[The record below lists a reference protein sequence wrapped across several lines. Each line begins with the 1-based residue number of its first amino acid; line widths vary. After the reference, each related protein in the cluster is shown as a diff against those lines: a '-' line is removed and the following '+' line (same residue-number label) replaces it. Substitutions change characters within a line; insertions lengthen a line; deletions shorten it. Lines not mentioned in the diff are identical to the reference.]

1 MEIIDRSA
9 IITRRSAEKSTPKCM
24 LIFVARAHAIMVSI
38 GKLPEFV
45 QVEVRDNFA
54 NLNRHPDQQRAK
66 ANVFSRRVPGYGQ
79 YVAGYLHADNPRE
92 YAATELSATRSLSAP
107 CFLPPI
113 AVSELKVGKDERALA
128 CSLACIGF
136 QCHPK
141 SLVGTQDVGQNL
153 RVSPLRRTC
162 QTFEIPVVE
171 CLDQLEARASGP
183 TRHRHCGERAR
194 LLRLPGSIRHLRS
207 PQSGANTVLL
217 KSLGKTSNRLRI
229 SANTRC

>member
-1 MEIIDRSA
+1 MEIFERGA
-9 IITRRSAEKSTPKCM
+9 IIARRSTEKSTPECA
-24 LIFVARAHAIMVSI
+24 LTFVARAHAIMVSI

-141 SLVGTQDVGQNL
+141 VAGGYTGCRAELAGLPTAPNAQD
-153 RVSPLRRTC
+153 
-162 QTFEIPVVE
+162 
-171 CLDQLEARASGP
+171 
-183 TRHRHCGERAR
+183 
-194 LLRLPGSIRHLRS
+194 IRDTGR
-207 PQSGANTVLL
+207 
-217 KSLGKTSNRLRI
+217 
-229 SANTRC
+229 